1 MAQYRAPKHRLTVF
15 LLRFLIS
22 KNEYERLEA
31 ILSPYT
37 PGLLHS
43 HLPSAASFDERPR
56 PPKKAP
62 PSIREVLLSTRD
74 EDLPSTIRQATRV
87 FAGTYVAAVLVDII
101 LIGIV
106 KKQRSVRTCR
116 G

>member
-37 PGLLHS
+37 
-43 HLPSAASFDERPR
+43 
-56 PPKKAP
+56 
-62 PSIREVLLSTRD
+62 
-74 EDLPSTIRQATRV
+74 
-87 FAGTYVAAVLVDII
+87 GTPAFSSPLGRI
-101 LIGIV
+101 L
-106 KKQRSVRTCR
+106 
-116 G
+116 

>member
-1 MAQYRAPKHRLTVF
+1 MAQSRAPKHRLTVF

-22 KNEYERLEA
+22 KNEYECLEA

-37 PGLLHS
+37 PEHLHS
-43 HLPSAASFDERPR
+43 HLPSAASFDQRPR
-56 PPKKAP
+56 SPTKAP
-62 PSIREVLLSTRD
+62 PSVREVLLSTRD

-87 FAGTYVAAVLVDII
+87 FAGTYVAAILVDVI
-101 LIGIV
+101 LIGII
-106 KKQRSVRTCR
+106 KKQRFVQTDR